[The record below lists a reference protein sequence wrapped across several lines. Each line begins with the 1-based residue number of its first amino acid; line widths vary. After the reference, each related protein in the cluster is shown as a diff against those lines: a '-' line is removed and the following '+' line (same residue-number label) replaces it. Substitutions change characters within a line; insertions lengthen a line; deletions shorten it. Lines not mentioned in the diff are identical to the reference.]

1 MAEKIIGIDLGT
13 SNSAAAVMQGGK
25 PTLVP
30 AAEGT
35 TVAGKAFPSVVAF
48 SKDGELLVG
57 EPARRQAV
65 TNPDNTIREAKRKM
79 GEDFV
84 FKIQG
89 KEYKPQQI
97 SAFIL
102 QKIKRDAE
110 AFTGDTI
117 NKAVIT
123 VPAYFNDNQRQAT
136 KDAGTIAG
144 LDVVRIINEPTSAA
158 LAFGLDK
165 NKEDMKI
172 LVFDLGGGTLDV
184 TIMEMGGGVF
194 EVMSTSGDTKLGG
207 VDMDV
212 AITDYVIDEFRK
224 KEGIDLSSDSQA
236 KERVRADSEKAK
248 IELSTVMETEINIP
262 FIAPGK
268 NLEVKLTRAKL
279 EDLVASIVQ
288 RCKPSVDKAL
298 EDAKLSTSDITKI
311 VLIGGPTR
319 MPIVKKFVNDTIGK
333 EPEGGV
339 DPMEAVA
346 FGAAIQAGIISGDVT
361 SDIVLLDVTP
371 LTLGIETLG
380 GVREP
385 IIERNTTIP
394 TSKDKTFTTA
404 ADNQTAVTINVVQGE
419 RPMVV
424 DNVSLGT
431 FNLTDIPPAPRGVP
445 QINVKFDI
453 DANGI
458 VNVTAKDMGTGKD
471 QKMTIQSTTSMS
483 EDEIK
488 KMQED
493 ATSHAEED
501 KKKKEVVDIKN
512 EAESFIYTTE
522 KLVNQTLKDKIP
534 QEKGIKITDA
544 IKELKDSLSQDTEQ
558 IKPKLEALKAI
569 VNEVTTELYKNA
581 SPPPGEKSGEQQSG
595 EQKSYANEEKSDSN
609 EEKSDSNEQKS
620 DSNSEQKSEKT

>member
-13 SNSAAAVMQGGK
+13 SNSAAAIIQGGK
-25 PTLVP
+25 PTLIP

-35 TVAGKAFPSVVAF
+35 TAAGKAFPSFVAF

-65 TNPDNTIREAKRKM
+65 TNPDNTILEAKRKM
-79 GEDFV
+79 GTDFIY
-84 FKIQG
+84 KIQG

-102 QKIKRDAE
+102 QKIKKDAE
-110 AFTGDTI
+110 AFTGDKIT
-117 NKAVIT
+117 KAVIT
-123 VPAYFNDNQRQAT
+123 VPAYFDDNQRQAT

-144 LDVVRIINEPTSAA
+144 LEVMRIINEPTAA
-158 LAFGLDK
+158 SLAFGLDK

-172 LVFDLGGGTLDV
+172 MVFDFGGGTLDV

-194 EVMSTSGDTKLGG
+194 EVMSTSGDTHLGG
-207 VDMDV
+207 SDMDK
-212 AITDYVIDEFRK
+212 AIIDYVADEFRK
-224 KEGIDLSSDSQA
+224 KDGIDLTNDNTA
-236 KERVRADSEKAK
+236 MTRIREAGEKAK
-248 IELSTVMETEINIP
+248 IELSTVMETEINLP
-262 FIAPGK
+262 FIANDDSGAK

-279 EDLVASIVQ
+279 EDLVNPIVE
-288 RCKPSVDKAL
+288 RCKSSIDKAL
-298 EDAKLSTSDITKI
+298 EDAKLSASDITKI
-311 VLIGGPTR
+311 VLVGGPTR
-319 MPIVKKFVNDTIGK
+319 MPMVKKFVSNALGK
-333 EPEGGV
+333 EAESGI

-346 FGAAIQAGIISGDVT
+346 FGAAVQAGIIAGDVT

-404 ADNQTAVTINVVQGE
+404 ADSQTAVTINVVQGE
-419 RPMVV
+419 RPMVA
-424 DNVSLGT
+424 DNVSLGS

-458 VNVTAKDMGTGKD
+458 LNVTAKDMGTGKD
-471 QKMTIQSTTSMS
+471 AKITIQSTTKMS
-483 EDEIK
+483 DDEIK

-493 ATSHAEED
+493 AEGHAEED
-501 KKKKEVVDIKN
+501 KKKKEAVDIKN

-522 KLVNQTLKDKIP
+522 KLVSQDLKDKIP
-534 QEKGIKITDA
+534 QEKGIQITDA
-544 IKELKDSLSQDTEQ
+544 IKELKDSLTQDTEQ
-558 IKPKLEALKAI
+558 IKQKLEALKTI

-581 SPPPGEKSGEQQSG
+581 SPPPGEQQSGEQQS
-595 EQKSYANEEKSDSN
+595 YANEQQSE
-609 EEKSDSNEQKS
+609 EQKADS
-620 DSNSEQKSEKT
+620 DSEQKSENKSN